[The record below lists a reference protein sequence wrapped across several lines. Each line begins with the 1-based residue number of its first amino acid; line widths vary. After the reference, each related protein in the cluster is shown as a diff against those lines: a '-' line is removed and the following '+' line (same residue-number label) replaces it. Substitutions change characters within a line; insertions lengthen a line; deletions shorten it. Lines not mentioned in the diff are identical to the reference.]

1 MKKNLRNIL
10 AVATLALCGTA
21 SAQNLNSAYFL
32 DGYTYG
38 HQLNP
43 AKDYDRKGY
52 VAFPIL
58 GQMNFGMKGNL
69 ALTDFIR
76 LNGAQLVTY
85 LHPSIPVDDAWANSL
100 PTTIPEWI

>member
-52 VAFPIL
+52 VAFPI
-58 GQMNFGMKGNL
+58 
-69 ALTDFIR
+69 
-76 LNGAQLVTY
+76 
-85 LHPSIPVDDAWANSL
+85 
-100 PTTIPEWI
+100 